1 MSIKENWISLNLK
14 AKIAAVCMALA
25 SILNLIFVLA
35 FMDAVSEAFDALS
48 RMLPFDIQVFLVLY
62 AILFTL
68 LDLLIA
74 FFVVCHKKWARTTG
88 IYWGLWGIASI
99 AMSIK
104 APSAMFVVYG
114 LYVIAAICLL
124 LTKKKDF

>member
-1 MSIKENWISLNLK
+1 MSIKENWFSLNVK

-35 FMDAVSEAFDALS
+35 FMEAVGKAFDAIS
-48 RMLPFDIQVFLVLY
+48 GALPFDIEVFLVLY
-62 AILFTL
+62 AIMFTL

-74 FFVVCHKKWARTTG
+74 FFVVCHKKWARKTG

-99 AMSIK
+99 AMAIK
-104 APSAMFVVYG
+104 TPSAMFVVYG
-114 LYVIAAICLL
+114 LYVIAAVCLL
-124 LTKKKDF
+124 LTKKADF

>member
-1 MSIKENWISLNLK
+1 MNIKENWISLNIK
-14 AKIAAVCMALA
+14 AKIGAVCMALA
-25 SILNLIFVLA
+25 SILNLIFVLV
-35 FMDAVSEAFDALS
+35 FMDAVGEAFDAIS
-48 RMLPFDIQVFLVLY
+48 GVLPFDIEVFLVLY

-74 FFVVCHKKWARTTG
+74 FFVICHKKWARTTG
-88 IYWGLWGIASI
+88 IYWGLWGIISI

-104 APSAMFVVYG
+104 SPSAMFVVYG

-124 LTKKKDF
+124 LTKKSDF

>member
-1 MSIKENWISLNLK
+1 MSIKENWISLNVK

-104 APSAMFVVYG
+104 APSAIFVVYG

>member
-1 MSIKENWISLNLK
+1 MSIKENWISLNVK

-35 FMDAVSEAFDALS
+35 FMETVGKAFDAIS
-48 RMLPFDIQVFLVLY
+48 GALPFDIEVFLVLY

>member
-1 MSIKENWISLNLK
+1 MSIKENWASLDVK
-14 AKIAAVCMALA
+14 AKIGAVCMALA
-25 SILNLIFVLA
+25 SILNLIFVLV
-35 FMDAVSEAFDALS
+35 FMDAVSEGFDAIS
-48 RMLPFDIQVFLVLY
+48 GALPFDMEVFMVLY

-74 FFVVCHKKWARTTG
+74 FSVIRHKKWARTTG

-99 AMSIK
+99 VMSISS
-104 APSAMFVVYG
+104 PSAMFAVYG

-124 LTKKKDF
+124 LTKKSEF

>member
-1 MSIKENWISLNLK
+1 
-14 AKIAAVCMALA
+14 
-25 SILNLIFVLA
+25 
-35 FMDAVSEAFDALS
+35 MDAVGEAFDAIS
-48 RMLPFDIQVFLVLY
+48 GVLPFDIETFLVLY

-74 FFVVCHKKWARTTG
+74 FFVICHKKWARTTG

-99 AMSIK
+99 AMSISS
-104 APSAMFVVYG
+104 PSAMFAVYG

-124 LTKKKDF
+124 LTKKAEF